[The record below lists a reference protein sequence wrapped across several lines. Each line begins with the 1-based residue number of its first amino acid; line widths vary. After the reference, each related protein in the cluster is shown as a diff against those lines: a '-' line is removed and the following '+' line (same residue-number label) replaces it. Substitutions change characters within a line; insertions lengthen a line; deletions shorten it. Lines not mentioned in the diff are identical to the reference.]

1 MTAFFKEIELF
12 RGNGNEN
19 EKGQTLEEFLEE
31 YDPYKYKNPC
41 VTTDA
46 VIFSCKRKVVDGEW
60 KVLMVK
66 RRNHPS
72 IGWRALPGGF
82 IELHENLEDT
92 ARRELTEETGVADL
106 PMEQFAVYGNVTR
119 DPRAR
124 IITSAYLSV
133 VDEGQV
139 KVQAGDDAADARWM
153 QLHCQTESVK
163 EDGDWKRTI
172 YRLALENKEADLGL
186 ITNPHFFKKVQTIP
200 LFEEQLVFVCHKS
213 ASYQDG
219 ILPSQ
224 LNSTDAALIVQ
235 AWKLVESRLI

>member
-1 MTAFFKEIELF
+1 MTAFFKEIEPF

-19 EKGQTLEEFLEE
+19 ETGQTLEEFLEE

-46 VIFSCKRKVVDGEW
+46 VIFSCKRKEVDGEW

-72 IGWRALPGGF
+72 IGWWALPGGF
-82 IELHENLEDT
+82 IELYENLEDT

-139 KVQAGDDAADARWM
+139 KVQAGDDAADAKWM

-172 YRLALENKEADLGL
+172 YRLALENK
-186 ITNPHFFKKVQTIP
+186 
-200 LFEEQLVFVCHKS
+200 
-213 ASYQDG
+213 
-219 ILPSQ
+219 
-224 LNSTDAALIVQ
+224 
-235 AWKLVESRLI
+235 